1 MHPNLIKIASQSA
14 YLSFHG
20 FHAFFTTIN
29 YKIPPPNALSMSAPF
44 VSVIIPTHN
53 RMEPLEKCL
62 ARVCSQDYPKKSY
75 EIMVVD
81 DYSTD
86 GTPSLVRMLQKKHH
100 NLHYLQIQRKSPGAA
115 RNAGLAKAKGE
126 IIAFTDDDC
135 VAPHDW
141 ISSLVKE
148 FLGTDTA
155 AVGGAVSNPTNRY
168 IAHASHL
175 LNFYPWL
182 PAGKKRFMKEIPTA
196 NVAYRRASIQGMLF
210 PEFPNDS
217 VYEDSL
223 FNYALYRKEG
233 KILFCPNIIVE
244 HHAWGEDD
252 GLKKFFLL
260 QRKKAYGFLRG
271 GYIVHGKK
279 GTLLRN
285 IKILNIFCPGFFAAF
300 WGSLRA
306 GNPLRFLFCSPPILA
321 GYLYRGGVILL
332 TRDISAWQIPP
343 LSSRSKTRR

>member
-223 FNYALYRKEG
+223 FNHALHRKEG

-306 GNPLRFLFCSPPILA
+306 GNPLRFLFCSPLILA

-332 TRDISAWQIPP
+332 TGDISAWQIPP

>member
-1 MHPNLIKIASQSA
+1 M
-14 YLSFHG
+14 
-20 FHAFFTTIN
+20 
-29 YKIPPPNALSMSAPF
+29 IPPF
-44 VSVIIPTHN
+44 VSVIIPTNN
-53 RMEPLEKCL
+53 RARLLENCL
-62 ARVCSQDYPKKSY
+62 VHILSQGYPPQRY
-75 EIMVVD
+75 EVIVID
-81 DYSTD
+81 DSSID
-86 GTPSLVRMLQKKHH
+86 GTFRLLRQLRKKHK
-100 NLHYLQIQRKSPGAA
+100 NLHCLKIQRKSPGAA

-223 FNYALYRKEG
+223 FNHALHRKEG

-332 TRDISAWQIPP
+332 TGDISAWQIPP